1 MLEYTRAHHCQTDPS
16 HILETVPKSERSLGS
31 VAQEVARADWATPS
45 DVNARFRSAS
55 MLQGNRIAFNIAG
68 NHYRLIVKINYPYR
82 VIYIRFIGSHTD
94 YDTINVTTI

>member
-1 MLEYTRAHHCQTDPS
+1 MRIIAKRTLRTFWKRYPKANGPLEAWH
-16 HILETVPKSERSLGS
+16 
-31 VAQEVARADWATPS
+31 QEVARADWATPS
-45 DVNARFRSAS
+45 DVKAQFRSAS
-55 MLQGNRIAFNIAG
+55 MLQGNRVAFNIAG

>member
-1 MLEYTRAHHCQTDPS
+1 VRIIAKRTLRTFWKRHPKAKGPLEAWH
-16 HILETVPKSERSLGS
+16 
-31 VAQEVARADWATPS
+31 QEVARADWATPS
-45 DVNARFRSAS
+45 DVNAQFRSAS
-55 MLQGNRIAFNIAG
+55 MLQGNRVAFNIAG